1 VGFVPRFLWKA
12 LAALPAGGRRSS
24 LGFLRRFARG
34 AGSSAGRRYLEWSND
49 LLLETDKQRHWQG
62 DAMRST
68 EEWVEGQMEP
78 GLSPLRQQMHLDQ
91 RINLLSDLLVKMD
104 MATMAHSL
112 EARSPL
118 LDQELAAYAAGI
130 SDGELLRGG
139 QTKSFL
145 RNVYADELPPTV
157 LAAPKRGFEVP
168 VARWLA
174 EDWRELLHDSLAP
187 GARSEQFVSRQFLQD
202 LLADRLAGDRNL
214 PMLKYTLLV
223 LELWLREQE
232 N

>member
-1 VGFVPRFLWKA
+1 
-12 LAALPAGGRRSS
+12 
-24 LGFLRRFARG
+24 
-34 AGSSAGRRYLEWSND
+34 
-49 LLLETDKQRHWQG
+49 
-62 DAMRST
+62 MRST
-68 EEWVEGQMEP
+68 EAWVEAQMEL
-78 GLSPLRQQMHLDQ
+78 GLSPLRQQMRLDC

-118 LDQELAAYAAGI
+118 LDQELTAFAAGI
-130 SDGELLRGG
+130 SDAELLRGG

-145 RNVYADELPPTV
+145 RNAYSDELPAAV
-157 LAAPKRGFEVP
+157 IAAPKRGFEVP

-174 EDWRELLHDSLAP
+174 KDWRELLHDSLAP
-187 GARSEQFVSRQFLQD
+187 GALSEQFMSRRFLQD
-202 LLADRLAGDRNL
+202 LLANRLAGDRNM

>member
-1 VGFVPRFLWKA
+1 
-12 LAALPAGGRRSS
+12 
-24 LGFLRRFARG
+24 
-34 AGSSAGRRYLEWSND
+34 
-49 LLLETDKQRHWQG
+49 
-62 DAMRST
+62 
-68 EEWVEGQMEP
+68 MEA
-78 GLSPLRQQMHLDQ
+78 GLSPLRQQMRLDR

-130 SDGELLRGG
+130 PDVELLRGG

-145 RNVYADELPPTV
+145 RNAYADELPPAV
-157 LAAPKRGFEVP
+157 LAGAKRGFEAP

-174 EDWRELLHDSLAP
+174 EDWRELLHDSLAS
-187 GARSEQFVSRQFLQD
+187 GARSEQFVSRRFLQD
-202 LLADRLAGDRNL
+202 LLADRVGGDRNV

-223 LELWLREQE
+223 LELWLREHG

>member
-1 VGFVPRFLWKA
+1 
-12 LAALPAGGRRSS
+12 
-24 LGFLRRFARG
+24 
-34 AGSSAGRRYLEWSND
+34 
-49 LLLETDKQRHWQG
+49 
-62 DAMRST
+62 
-68 EEWVEGQMEP
+68 
-78 GLSPLRQQMHLDQ
+78 
-91 RINLLSDLLVKMD
+91 

-118 LDQELAAYAAGI
+118 LDHELAEFAASI
-130 SDGELLRGG
+130 PDVELLRGG
-139 QTKSFL
+139 QTKSYL

-157 LAAPKRGFEVP
+157 LAAPKRGFEAP

-174 EDWRELLHDSLAP
+174 ADWRDLLHDSLAS
-187 GARSEQFVSRQFLQD
+187 GARAEQFVSRRFLQD
-202 LLADRLAGDRNL
+202 LLADRLADDRNV